1 MIVLAIAVVVVVST
15 LLFGWSLCRAAA
27 LGDNILADLADLDD
41 VRCPRC
47 PRCGSHDVY
56 DFEDDWWACHG
67 CQMMF
72 EIKGPAS

>member
-1 MIVLAIAVVVVVST
+1 MIVVAIAVVVVVPP
-15 LLFGWSLCRAAA
+15 LLVAWSLCRAAA
-27 LGDNILADLADLDD
+27 YGDDMFADLDD

-47 PRCGSHDVY
+47 GSSDVY

-72 EIKGPAS
+72 ESTETR